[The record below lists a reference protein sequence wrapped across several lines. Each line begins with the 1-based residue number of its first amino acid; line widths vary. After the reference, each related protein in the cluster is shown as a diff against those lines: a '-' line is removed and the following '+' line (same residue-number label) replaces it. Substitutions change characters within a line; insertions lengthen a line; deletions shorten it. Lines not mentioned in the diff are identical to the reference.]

1 MMKADFGKQGWE
13 REAEM
18 DFIYEELRGISMQA
32 LLIKTTLALL
42 IGGVLGFERGRK
54 RRPAGFRTFMLVC
67 FGAMVVMTTNMYV
80 FSYLKVS
87 DPVRLGAQ
95 VVSGIGFLGAG
106 TIITN
111 SKNQISG
118 ITTAASLWTAACLG
132 LAIGIGFY
140 ELSLIGLFVVLLIN
154 SWLHC
159 LENYFF
165 LRSSVIRLYIE
176 YDDAR
181 PISQLVEFGRTNKY
195 EIRDLQ
201 IKRSKLNKEIASVI
215 LLLRS
220 EVKRNHAEMIQAWES
235 IDGVLFIEEIE

>member
-1 MMKADFGKQGWE
+1 
-13 REAEM
+13 M
-18 DFIYEELRGISMQA
+18 DIAFENLRGISIEA
-32 LLIKTTLALL
+32 LLIKTLLALV

-67 FGAMVVMTTNMYV
+67 FGSMAVMTTNLYV
-80 FSYLKVS
+80 FTFLKES

-132 LAIGIGFY
+132 LSIGIGFY
-140 ELSLIGLFVVLLIN
+140 ELSLIGLLVVLLIN
-154 SWLHC
+154 SGLHYVD
-159 LENYFF
+159 NY
-165 LRSSVIRLYIE
+165 LMMQSRIIRLYVE
-176 YDDAR
+176 FDSAR
-181 PISQLVEFGRTNKY
+181 PISQLVEFARTNKY

-201 IKRSKLNKEIASVI
+201 IKRSKISKDVASII

-220 EVKRNHAEMIQAWES
+220 NDKKNHAVIIQEWES
-235 IDGVLFIEEIE
+235 IEGVQYIEEIE

>member
-1 MMKADFGKQGWE
+1 MGLG
-13 REAEM
+13 
-18 DFIYEELRGISMQA
+18 YEYLRGISVEA
-32 LLIKTTLALL
+32 LLIKSLLALL
-42 IGGVLGFERGRK
+42 VGGILGIERGRK

-67 FGAMVVMTTNMYV
+67 FGSMAVMATNQFV
-80 FSYLKVS
+80 FTYIEES

-140 ELSLIGLFVVLLIN
+140 ELSVIGLFVVLLIT
-154 SWLHC
+154 SGLHYVDSY
-159 LENYFF
+159 LMM
-165 LRSSVIRLYIE
+165 RSKIIKLYIE
-176 YDDAR
+176 YDFSK
-181 PISQLVEFGRTNKY
+181 PVSGLVEFARANNY

-201 IKRSKLNKEIASVI
+201 IKRSKVNKEVASLI
-215 LLLRS
+215 LLLRCG
-220 EVKRNHAEMIQAWES
+220 EKKTHADMIDEWQS
-235 IDGVLFIEEIE
+235 IDGIQYIEEID

>member
-1 MMKADFGKQGWE
+1 
-13 REAEM
+13 M
-18 DFIYEELRGISMQA
+18 DFLYPELRGISLEA
-32 LLIKTTLALL
+32 LLIKTALALL
-42 IGGVLGFERGRK
+42 VGGVLGIERGRK

-67 FGAMVVMTTNMYV
+67 FGAMAVAVTNFYV
-80 FSYLKVS
+80 FYELKVS

-140 ELSLIGLFVVLLIN
+140 ELSLIGLLVVLFIN
-154 SWLHC
+154 SGFQYVD
-159 LENYFF
+159 NY
-165 LRSSVIRLYIE
+165 LAMKSKIIKLYIE
-176 YDDAR
+176 FDSSR
-181 PISQLVEFGRTNKY
+181 PISQLIEFGRTQKY

-201 IKRSKLNKEIASVI
+201 IKRNKISKEVASI
-215 LLLRS
+215 MLLLRS
-220 EVKRNHAEMIQAWES
+220 GAKRTHAEIIQEWES
-235 IDGVLFIEEIE
+235 IEGVSFIEEIE